1 MEDLTR
7 FEFVEDEGF
16 RFKINP
22 RKANSMSLQKVL
34 LTLKDNGYVFLRLFE
49 GGCIYAYKN

>member
-16 RFKINP
+16 RFRINP

-34 LTLKDNGYVFLRLFE
+34 LALKDNGYSFYRLFK
-49 GGCIYAYKN
+49 GGYIYAYKN